1 MGAGKQPMSITIRR
15 VYDKPGK
22 SEGYRVLVDR
32 VWPRGVSREET
43 EIDDWNK
50 HVAPS
55 TGLRKWFGHEPGKW
69 MEFKK
74 RYWQEL
80 DDNPAAVASLLEKV
94 REGRVTLVFGAR
106 DQQHSNAV
114 ALREY
119 IERKVGERAG
129 AEPE

>member
-32 VWPRGVSREET
+32 VWPRGVSREEA

-55 TGLRKWFGHEPGKW
+55 AGLRKWFGHEPGKW

-80 DDNPAAVASLLEKV
+80 DDNPAAVVSLLAKV

>member
-32 VWPRGVSREET
+32 VWPRGVSREEAG
-43 EIDDWNK
+43 IDDWNK

-69 MEFKK
+69 AEFRK

-80 DDNPAAVASLLEKV
+80 DDNLAAVASLLEKV
-94 REGRVTLVFGAR
+94 RKGRVTLVFGAR
-106 DQQHSNAV
+106 DQQHNNAV

>member
-22 SEGYRVLVDR
+22 NEGFRVLVDR
-32 VWPRGVSREET
+32 VWPRGVSREEAG
-43 EIDDWNK
+43 IDDWNK
-50 HVAPS
+50 DVAPS
-55 TGLRKWFGHEPGKW
+55 AGLRKWFGHEPGKW
-69 MEFKK
+69 AEFRK

-80 DDNPAAVASLLEKV
+80 DDNLAAVASLLEKV
-94 REGRVTLVFGAR
+94 RKGRVTLVFGAR
-106 DQQHSNAV
+106 DQQHNNAV

-119 IERKVGERAG
+119 IERKAGERTG